1 MPFTDYFD
9 LSVMQSYHK
18 TIPMEQ
24 FMEELAPLVWPPG
37 RRAGYC
43 YGKDGAGCPRMK
55 DGNPFGPFWDHFN
68 INFDTYYT
76 YMLHYE
82 TLQDAGNAK
91 RWHSQYV
98 CEA

>member
-1 MPFTDYFD
+1 
-9 LSVMQSYHK
+9 MQYDAVLTPLMSYP
-18 TIPMEQ
+18 T
-24 FMEELAPLVWPPG
+24 
-37 RRAGYC
+37 GYC

-55 DGNPFGPFWDHFN
+55 DGNPFGLFWDHFN